1 MRTTPDYLF
10 MIRIFLIF
18 LLGFINSAFCYSQ
31 AYVPTG
37 LRKLDDTE
45 KLEFVKKGV
54 FATEETIFR
63 DTSGKIIENENSL
76 DMTEV
81 FYDSYVNNDNEIIE
95 CIIRPITKSDKELWK
110 QMIDLFQ
117 DKDWGIITPVKIE
130 CDKQKDVL
138 EDVLI
143 KDQQNR
149 DSGQVKDLKVD
160 KENLEK
166 VLGIIENCGFPTLQA
181 VGQKGMTSTFLVIQH
196 STRKIREK
204 YLPQIKSCAEK
215 GDLSLQ
221 EVALMEDRLLMESGE
236 KQKYGT
242 QITCDYENVGCKLYP
257 TEDLKKVNE
266 RRKTMGLGSL
276 QEYVK
281 SWNIQLDLK

>member
-1 MRTTPDYLF
+1 MRTLLLLLTG
-10 MIRIFLIF
+10 LITSTF
-18 LLGFINSAFCYSQ
+18 SYSQ
-31 AYVPTG
+31 NYVPSG
-37 LRKLDDTE
+37 LKKLNNKE
-45 KLEFVKKGV
+45 RLELVKKNV
-54 FATEETIFR
+54 FPTNETIFK
-63 DTSGKIIENENSL
+63 DTNGNVIENKKSL
-76 DMTEV
+76 DQTEI
-81 FYDSYVNNDNEIIE
+81 FYDYYTNNENKIIE
-95 CIIRPITKSDKELWK
+95 CIVRLKTKEDTELWK
-110 QMIDLFQ
+110 QIIDFYQ
-117 DKDWGIITPVKIE
+117 DRDWGIITPIKID
-130 CDKQKDVL
+130 CDKQKEVL

-143 KDQQNR
+143 NDQQNR

-166 VLGIIENCGFPTLQA
+166 VLGIIENCGFPTLQV

-204 YLPQIKSCAEK
+204 YLPKIKSCAAK

-242 QITCDYENVGCKLYP
+242 QITSDNLSGGWKLYSV
-257 TEDLKKVNE
+257 EDLKNVNE

-281 SWNIQLDLK
+281 RWNIELDLD

>member
-1 MRTTPDYLF
+1 F
-10 MIRIFLIF
+10 MIKTFLI
-18 LLGFINSAFCYSQ
+18 LLFGLIPSISCYSQ
-31 AYVPTG
+31 GYLPPG
-37 LRKLDDTE
+37 LRKLDETE
-45 KLEFVKKGV
+45 RLEFVKKGIYP
-54 FATEETIFR
+54 TK
-63 DTSGKIIENENSL
+63 DTFFKDSNGKIIENRKSL
-76 DMTEV
+76 DMTEIS
-81 FYDSYVNNDNEIIE
+81 FDYYVDIDNKIIE
-95 CIIRPITKSDKELWK
+95 CIVRPITKKDTELWK
-110 QMIDLFQ
+110 QIIDFYQ
-117 DKDWGIITPVKIE
+117 DRDWGVITPIKIE
-130 CDKQKDVL
+130 CDKQKEVL

-166 VLGIIENCGFPTLQA
+166 VLDIIENCGFPTLQA

-221 EVALMEDRLLMESGE
+221 EVALMEDRLLMESSE

-242 QITCDYENVGCKLYP
+242 QITSDNVNGGWKLYP
-257 TEDLKKVNE
+257 VEDLKNVNA
-266 RRKTMGLGSL
+266 RRNTMGLGPL
-276 QEYVK
+276 QDYVK
-281 SWNIQLDLK
+281 RWSIELELK